1 MNEKEVNKMRH
12 PKISKLGI
20 LRGKDCYNRI
30 TLQLSW
36 THARKN
42 NVLKFRR
49 LRFDYGDS
57 RENYLEEKRS
67 LSEGLK
73 I

>member
-1 MNEKEVNKMRH
+1 MQ
-12 PKISKLGI
+12 PKFTKIGMLRSK
-20 LRGKDCYNRI
+20 DSYNRI
-30 TLQLSW
+30 TLQLTW
-36 THARKN
+36 THARTTSA
-42 NVLKFRR
+42 LKFGR

>member
-1 MNEKEVNKMRH
+1 MQ
-12 PKISKLGI
+12 PKFSKLGI

-30 TLQLSW
+30 SLQMTW
-36 THARKN
+36 THARTGSA
-42 NVLKFRR
+42 LKFGR
-49 LRFDYGDS
+49 LRFNYGDS

>member
-1 MNEKEVNKMRH
+1 MA
-12 PKISKLGI
+12 PKSSTYGLLRSK
-20 LRGKDCYNRI
+20 DSYNRMSLHI
-30 TLQLSW
+30 TWSHPRQG
-36 THARKN
+36 
-42 NVLKFRR
+42 LKFER

-57 RENYLEEKRS
+57 RSDYLTEKRKF

>member
-1 MNEKEVNKMRH
+1 MC
-12 PKISKLGI
+12 PKLNKLGM
-20 LRGKDCYNRI
+20 LRSKDSYNRI
-30 TLQLSW
+30 TLRMTW

-42 NVLKFRR
+42 NTLKFGR

-57 RENYLEEKRS
+57 RPDYLEEKRS

>member
-1 MNEKEVNKMRH
+1 MC
-12 PKISKLGI
+12 PKCTKLGI
-20 LRGKDCYNRI
+20 LRSKDCYNRI
-30 TLQLSW
+30 TLQMTW
-36 THARKN
+36 THSRKN
-42 NVLKFRR
+42 NALKFGR

-57 RENYLEEKRS
+57 RVNYLEEKRS

>member
-1 MNEKEVNKMRH
+1 MC
-12 PKISKLGI
+12 PKYTKLGI
-20 LRGKDCYNRI
+20 LRSKDSYNRI
-30 TLQLSW
+30 TLRMTW

-42 NVLKFRR
+42 NALKFGR
-49 LRFDYGDS
+49 LRLEYGDS
-57 RENYLEEKRS
+57 RSNYLEEKRS